1 MKSKSI
7 TSFIIFVFLV
17 LLPAFSFAQEEISID
32 IAPSVLNL
40 SNNGIVV
47 TVHTDI
53 PYSDVASESLFLDGV
68 EIQSYKADSQGFFVA
83 KFSIDA
89 IKEVVK
95 DDVNLNHT
103 FVLNGELIDESTF
116 SGTADVLIIDSSM
129 DKSGK

>member
-1 MKSKSI
+1 M
-7 TSFIIFVFLV
+7 V
-17 LLPAFSFAQEEISID
+17 LLPAFSFAQDEITFDID

-40 SNNGIVV
+40 SNNGLVV

-53 PYSDVASESLFLDGV
+53 PYSDVASESLYLDGI

-116 SGTADVLIIDSSM
+116 SGTSEVLIIDSSM
-129 DKSGK
+129 DKSGKL